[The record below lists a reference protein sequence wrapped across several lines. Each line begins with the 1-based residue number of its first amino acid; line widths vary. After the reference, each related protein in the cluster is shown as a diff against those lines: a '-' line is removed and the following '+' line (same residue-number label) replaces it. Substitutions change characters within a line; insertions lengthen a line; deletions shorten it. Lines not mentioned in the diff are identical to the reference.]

1 MWEKFCALL
10 LAGNGCGLD
19 QGKPSRPLETQEQW
33 LFSSTTAI
41 AARVLCFVSPS
52 AAVKCELYYLSRFLP
67 LFFPDRKLLG
77 MMKRVF
83 LFLAGL
89 RLLGKRRVRNGHTGS
104 LCLLAR
110 RGSPRFTSAIS
121 VEKRE
126 ECSFFVTVTPFTR
139 ACKCLTNG
147 GSQLGVNRMK

>member
-1 MWEKFCALL
+1 MWAGPGETIQATRNTGTMAIQFNDSVRRPCFVFRFSERGCKVRALL
-10 LAGNGCGLD
+10 SE
-19 QGKPSRPLETQEQW
+19 PI
-33 LFSSTTAI
+33 SS
-41 AARVLCFVSPS
+41 F
-52 AAVKCELYYLSRFLP
+52 
-67 LFFPDRKLLG
+67 FFPDRNLLG

-89 RLLGKRRVRNGHTGS
+89 RLLGKRRVRNGLPGS

-110 RGSPRFTSAIS
+110 RGSPRFTSDIS

-147 GSQLGVNRMK
+147 GSQRGVNRMK